1 MNTNK
6 YRHIFWLWTLFTSW
20 KTFSMLSQ
28 RNTCGSKTANEIQKF
43 KIYAKTD
50 NVIIYVNIIC
60 IIKFNKIMF
69 SLRCKLLLA
78 YQQTLTCLSSLFV
91 YSTTHTWHGKILSRY
106 WTFFY
111 FRFHLNNKN
120 KKVRRCIFSSIFID
134 AAISKIKEAW
144 YNKTF
149 VWPLR
154 KDLYSLH
161 WLHLKTL
168 KVSYILSGF
177 FIVLYVDIMNIFFH
191 FSFSNIL
198 IITWVALF

>member
-1 MNTNK
+1 
-6 YRHIFWLWTLFTSW
+6 
-20 KTFSMLSQ
+20 MLSQ

-60 IIKFNKIMF
+60 IINFNKIMF

-106 WTFFY
+106 WTFFF
-111 FRFHLNNKN
+111 FRFYLNNKN
-120 KKVRRCIFSSIFID
+120 KKRRCIFSSIFID

-161 WLHLKTL
+161 CLHLKTL
-168 KVSYILSGF
+168 KVSYILSVF
-177 FIVLYVDIMNIFFH
+177 FIVLYVNITK
-191 FSFSNIL
+191 SFSNIHFL
-198 IITWVALF
+198 IYKSFELFSRNYIVKIWIILNHLL